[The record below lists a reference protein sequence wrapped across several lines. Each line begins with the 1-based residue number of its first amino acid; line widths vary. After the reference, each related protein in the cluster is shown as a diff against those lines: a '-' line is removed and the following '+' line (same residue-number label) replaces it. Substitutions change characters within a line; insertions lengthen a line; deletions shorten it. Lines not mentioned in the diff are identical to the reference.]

1 MSRSSESEAPDGTAL
16 RLSAE
21 ARLGQPRVPAH
32 SEDSAGGEQR
42 LLHEL
47 QVHQIELEM
56 QNEQLRAAQAEVEAG
71 LARYTELYDLAP
83 VGYYSLDRRSVI
95 LKANLAG
102 ARLLQRER
110 GPLVGQLFS
119 SFLGGADRAA
129 FDDFLG
135 KNFAGDPQ
143 PACEL
148 TLKTSDGGTRTL
160 RLEASLSPDHKECR
174 AVATDISARVA
185 AEAARAVAEA
195 QLRAAQKMEAIGML
209 AQGIAHDFN
218 NILAAI
224 GGYTELARWHA
235 QGNPGVLAALDE
247 LSAVSSH
254 ATALVRQILTFSR
267 PDKAGREA
275 VQLAPLVRDSLRLLR
290 GTVPTNIT
298 VQIELSAE
306 DRMVL
311 ANPAEIH
318 QIIWNLTTNATYAM
332 RGQSGLLRV
341 TLADHIA
348 AAEQVEMVPGLRP
361 GPYLRLSVTDTGRGM
376 DQATVE
382 RVFEPFFTSKGH
394 EGTGLGLTVVQAI
407 MHSLGGLITVR
418 SQLGI
423 GTTFDLYLPALSEV
437 RRAAGAAVSA
447 LPRGQG
453 ERILFVD
460 DEPCICRVI
469 KEMLERLGYVV
480 DTETNP
486 ANALAAV
493 RASRTA
499 YSLVV
504 TDLTMPGISGIQ
516 LAEQLLALQ
525 PDLPIVLVSGNVS
538 DLTANQAVE
547 MGIREVLNKPFSMET
562 LSRVIHRNLRA
573 ALS

>member
-1 MSRSSESEAPDGTAL
+1 MSSSSESEAPDGAAL

-21 ARLGQPRVPAH
+21 ARLGQSRVPAH
-32 SEDSAGGEQR
+32 ADKSVGGEQR

-83 VGYYSLDRRSVI
+83 VGYYALDRQGVI
-95 LKANLAG
+95 LRANLAG

-119 SFLGGADRAA
+119 SFLGGSERAA
-129 FDDFLG
+129 FDKFLG
-135 KNFAGDPQ
+135 GNFAADPQ

-148 TLKTSDGGTRTL
+148 TLKTSEGGTRTL
-160 RLEASLSPDHKECR
+160 RLEASLAPDGQECR
-174 AVATDISARVA
+174 VVATDISARVA

-195 QLRAAQKMEAIGML
+195 RLRAAQKMEAIGML

-218 NILAAI
+218 NLLAAM

-247 LSAVSSH
+247 LSTISSH
-254 ATALVRQILTFSR
+254 ATTLVRQIHTFSR
-267 PDKAGREA
+267 PDKSGREA
-275 VQLAPLVRDSLRLLR
+275 VQLAPLVRESLRLLR
-290 GTVPTNIT
+290 GTVPTSIT
-298 VQIELSAE
+298 FQIELSAE

-341 TLADHIA
+341 TLAEHIA
-348 AAEQVEMVPGLRP
+348 ADEPTGMVPGLRP
-361 GPYLRLSVTDTGRGM
+361 GPYLLLSVTDTGRGM

-394 EGTGLGLTVVQAI
+394 EGTGLGLTVVQTI
-407 MHSLGGLITVR
+407 LHSLGGTITVR
-418 SQLGI
+418 SQLGT
-423 GTTFDLYLPALSEV
+423 GTTFDLYLPVLSEV
-437 RRAAGAAVSA
+437 RRASGAAISA
-447 LPRGQG
+447 LPCGRG

-460 DEPCICRVI
+460 DESCICRVI

-486 ANALAAV
+486 PKALASV
-493 RASRTA
+493 RAQPTA

-504 TDLTMPGISGIQ
+504 TDLTMPGLSGIQ

-538 DLTANQAVE
+538 DLTASQAVE
-547 MGIREVLNKPFSMET
+547 MGIREVLSKPFSMET
-562 LSRVIHRNLRA
+562 LSRAIHRNLRA
-573 ALS
+573 TSS

>member
-1 MSRSSESEAPDGTAL
+1 M
-16 RLSAE
+16 
-21 ARLGQPRVPAH
+21 PAH
-32 SEDSAGGEQR
+32 AENSAGGEQR

-56 QNEQLRAAQAEVEAG
+56 QNEQLRVAQAEVEAG

-110 GPLVGQLFS
+110 GQLVGQLFS

-135 KNFAGDPQ
+135 KNFAADPQ

-148 TLKTSDGGTRTL
+148 TLKNSDGGTQTL
-160 RLEASLSPDHKECR
+160 RLEASLSADGQECR

-185 AEAARAVAEA
+185 AEAARAVAETR
-195 QLRAAQKMEAIGML
+195 LRAAQKMEAIGML

-218 NILAAI
+218 NLLAAI

-235 QGNPGVLAALDE
+235 QSNPGVLAALDE
-247 LSAVSSH
+247 LSAVSNH
-254 ATALVRQILTFSR
+254 ATTLVRQILTFSR
-267 PDKAGREA
+267 PDQAGREA
-275 VQLAPLVRDSLRLLR
+275 VQLGPLVRDSLRLLR
-290 GTVPTNIT
+290 GTVPTSIT
-298 VQIELSAE
+298 FQIELAAE

-348 AAEQVEMVPGLRP
+348 AAEPIGMVPGLRP

-382 RVFEPFFTSKGH
+382 RIFDPFFTSKGH

-407 MHSLGGLITVR
+407 MHSLGGIITVR
-418 SQLGI
+418 SQLGT
-423 GTTFDLYLPALSEV
+423 GTTFDLYLPMLSEV
-437 RRAAGAAVSA
+437 RRASGAAVSA
-447 LPRGQG
+447 LPCGRG

-486 ANALAAV
+486 PNALAAV
-493 RASRTA
+493 RAQPMA

-538 DLTANQAVE
+538 DLIASQVVE
-547 MGIREVLNKPFSMET
+547 MGIREVLNKPFSMDT

-573 ALS
+573 ASS